1 MGATVDRSAGGT
13 GTGALT
19 IHELTEAIGC
29 YVWLSRHLAAL
40 LDGWRAGETDP
51 TLAVY
56 LHTLARRLDDH
67 GATWQA
73 LLADSPALDAA
84 RSVRP
89 PSEGWD
95 ELFGAESPGTSGRL
109 VTLVHVVLPLLL
121 TSLEDFARSLGP
133 VAEAAEGRHCDIVT
147 DDLRSQRNRGGTLLD
162 ERVAAP
168 TQRRLAA
175 VLRRRFANLSC

>member
-1 MGATVDRSAGGT
+1 MAAMVEGSAGGA
-13 GTGALT
+13 GALT
-19 IHELTEAIGC
+19 IHELTEATGH
-29 YVWLSRHLAAL
+29 YVWLSRHLAAA
-40 LDGWRAGETDP
+40 LDGWRATEPDP

-67 GATWQA
+67 GAAWQA
-73 LLADSPALDAA
+73 LLADSPALDAPA
-84 RSVRP
+84 CVRP

-95 ELFGAESPGTSGRL
+95 ELFGPESPGTSGSL
-109 VTLVHVVLPLLL
+109 VTLVHVVLPRLL

-133 VAEAAEGRHCDIVT
+133 VAEAAERRHCDIVV

-162 ERVAAP
+162 ERVPGP

-175 VLRRRFANLSC
+175 VLRRRFVNLSC